1 MSEISFIQH
10 FRINFKLAV
19 PIMLGQVSH
28 VVTGMADSIMVGQIG
43 SEYLAASA
51 FSNAVYHI
59 LFVFGIGLGT
69 GLTPLVGIANGE
81 QNNRKISSLLKNG
94 LLIYF
99 VSGLIIS
106 GLNFL
111 ILPFFG
117 IMGQTDIV
125 VELAKPY
132 FITLILSLIPY
143 MVFLSLKQFA
153 EGIEDTKT
161 AMIIAISFNIL
172 NIILNYLLIHGIWIF
187 PEWKL
192 FGAGIAT
199 LISRTVGAIAF
210 FLVLMYAKKFKTYYK
225 LMLAARFNIKEIIQL
240 FRIGIPIGFQLLLE
254 VTVFA
259 LGGIMVGWSGQN
271 ALAAHQ
277 IALTLASFTFLAAQ
291 GLSSAG
297 TIRLSNYLGEN
308 KLHLIKSTGNSI
320 IFLVVLVMSSSSLIF
335 YFFRFYLADFFVNE
349 ADVINLTGNLLI
361 IAALFQIF
369 DGLQVAG
376 HSLLR
381 GLKDVK
387 IPTIISFVT
396 YWVIGVALCYYLSS
410 VAGYGAFGVWYGYLT
425 TLVIISISLLIRFYY
440 VVKFKINS
448 LIE

>member
-1 MSEISFIQH
+1 MSEISFSQH

-28 VVTGMADSIMVGQIG
+28 IITGMTDSIMVGQIG

-106 GLNFL
+106 ALNFL
-111 ILPFFG
+111 ILPFMG
-117 IMGQTDIV
+117 NMGQTDIV

-143 MVFLSLKQFA
+143 MIFISLKQFA

-172 NIILNYLLIHGIWIF
+172 NVILNYFFIYGIWIF

-192 FGAGIAT
+192 FGAGFAT
-199 LISRTVGAIAF
+199 LISRTIGAISF
-210 FLVLMYAKKFKTYYK
+210 VLVLMYSKKFKTYYK
-225 LMLAARFNIKEIIQL
+225 LMLVSKFNIKEIIQL

-291 GLSSAG
+291 GLASAG
-297 TIRLSNYLGEN
+297 TIRVSNYLGEN

-320 IFLVVLVMSSSSLIF
+320 IFLVMLVMSSSAIIF
-335 YFFRFYLADFFVNE
+335 FIFRYTLPAFFVNE
-349 ADVINLTGNLLI
+349 TEVITLTGNLLI

-387 IPTIISFVT
+387 IPTIIAFIT
-396 YWVIGVALCYYLSS
+396 YWVIGVGLCYYLST
-410 VAGYGAFGVWYGYLT
+410 VAGYGAFGVWYGYLI
-425 TLVIISISLLIRFYY
+425 TLIIISISLLLRFYY
-440 VVKFKINS
+440 IVKYKINN
-448 LIE
+448 LIT